1 MRNHSGRVS
10 FGSGVWAV
18 QPVRIL
24 IRDQTHATGVLS
36 LYHHSKAPGK
46 GDRTLKHEKGSDMKS
61 GQKDVSVRRSNL
73 YTDLR
78 EERAGF
84 EEIKTTSVK
93 EPRGSGGGGQTPGRC
108 RSLEDTV
115 GLKTDPNHGP
125 RRCFQ
130 WGSILGGIVHFLG
143 LLCRE

>member
-24 IRDQTHATGVLS
+24 IRDQTHATES
-36 LYHHSKAPGK
+36 YHCTTSKAPGK

-78 EERAGF
+78 KKELGGF
-84 EEIKTTSVK
+84 EEIKADQC
-93 EPRGSGGGGQTPGRC
+93 ERNLGAPGREGKL
-108 RSLEDTV
+108 RTV
-115 GLKTDPNHGP
+115 QVLGGHSGAEKTDPNHGP
-125 RRCFQ
+125 RGVF
-130 WGSILGGIVHFLG
+130 SGGAS
-143 LLCRE
+143 